1 MKNAELQ
8 SLVEPTV
15 EQVRRWLDAAAKQ
28 SKAKRSAGE
37 RRLAALLA
45 SPIGLDFAVHFVDR
59 VVKPEDRHVAAS
71 ELFKLSKKVPTTLSA
86 LDRLTIRLGGLLAPA
101 FSFIVIPIARARMRQ
116 LVGHLVADARPTK
129 LKRHITAARA
139 EGHTLN
145 LNLLGEAVL
154 GEREALDRYEK
165 TFALLRRPEVD
176 YVSVKVSA
184 IASQLSLW
192 GYQQTVDRLVDRL
205 RPMFQFAAQST
216 PQKFINLDMEEYRDL
231 ALTLD
236 VFERLLSEKEL
247 KTLSAG
253 IVIQCYLPDSYQA
266 VSELW
271 VFASRR
277 VSEGGAPIKVR
288 VVKGAN
294 LAMERVDAE
303 WHGWPLAT
311 YSTKEETD
319 ANYKRVIEWL
329 LDAERLKSLRVGIAG
344 HNLFD
349 IALAHLLVKKRAITK
364 GVEFEMLKG
373 MASEIEQ
380 AIRPDI
386 GAPLLYTPVV
396 PPSEFKVAIAYLIRR
411 LEENAASENFMSG
424 VFDIAT
430 KQEIFEREAGRFRR
444 SVELVDSEPQRSRRK
459 PNPETAARLAQSSS
473 FENEPDVDPSYQPI
487 RSEVISGI
495 AQGLSLTTHPRPMP
509 TGIEPL
515 TSIEQIDHVLQTAT
529 AAAQMWRSDA
539 SKRKA
544 ILLEAARQLAARRP
558 ELVAVMVAEAG
569 KTPTEADPELSEA
582 IDFARFYA
590 HQIETL
596 DRLDSTAF
604 EPNRVTLVVPPWNF
618 PVAIAAGGVLGA
630 LAAGSTVVIKP
641 APQVPACSLE
651 MVKALW
657 DAGVPKDVL
666 QIVLVDDG
674 PLGLALVGHDMVDS
688 VVLTGS
694 FETAKLFVTH
704 RPGLKLAAETSGKNS
719 MIITPSADLNLA
731 AGDLAKSAFGHAGQK
746 CSAASVAILVGSV
759 AKSKAFE
766 RQLLDAV
773 ASMKVGRDA
782 SSLIGPLVQPPTDKL
797 LRALTQL
804 DAGERWMLEPKQL
817 DKAGH
822 LWSPGI
828 RAGVKPGSFLQ
839 QTEVFGPVLAI
850 VHAKNLKQ
858 AVQIANSVEYGLT
871 AGIHSLDFSEVGYW
885 RDRIQAGNLYVNRT
899 TTGAIVERQPFGGMK
914 RSSVGWGLKAG
925 GKNYLLG
932 FGEFNDEGAHLSE
945 VDWLEAAR
953 LSDVRWIIERFAKL
967 DKAADPGKLRSEANY
982 KSYHA
987 TPVVIRL
994 GAGVDGNDR
1003 RVKRLLGFVE
1013 RVKEAAGVS
1022 LDVQLSTGKDRAGR
1036 KLLKPKAGLR
1046 VIMIGEADDT
1056 VNKLCSNPDVTIF
1069 ENSVVVD
1076 GLVTG
1081 LMMLRERSTSIT
1093 THRYGNTFEVP
1104 LG

>member
-1 MKNAELQ
+1 MKNAALQ
-8 SLVEPTV
+8 SLVEPSI
-15 EQVRRWLDAAAKQ
+15 EQVRQWLDATSKQ
-28 SKAKRSAGE
+28 SKTKRSAGE

-45 SPIGLDFAVHFVDR
+45 SPIGLDFAVRFVDR
-59 VVKPEDRHVAAS
+59 VVKSEDQRVAAR
-71 ELFKLSKKVPTTLSA
+71 ELFKLSKKVPTTLNA

-116 LVGHLVADARPTK
+116 LVGHLVADARPAQ
-129 LKRHITAARA
+129 LKKHIASARA
-139 EGHTLN
+139 EGHALN

-154 GEREALDRYEK
+154 GEREALDRFDK
-165 TFALLRRPEVD
+165 TFELLRRPEVN

-192 GYQQTVDRLVDRL
+192 GYQQTVDRLVERL
-205 RPMFQFAAQST
+205 RPMYQFAAQST

-236 VFERLLSEKEL
+236 VFKRLLSEKEL
-247 KTLSAG
+247 KALSAG
-253 IVIQCYLPDSYQA
+253 IVIQCYLPDSFQA

-271 VFASRR
+271 AFASRR

-329 LDAERLKSLRVGIAG
+329 LDAERLKALRVGIAG

-349 IALAHLLVKKRAITK
+349 IALAHLLAKKRAITK

-373 MASEIEQ
+373 MASEIAE

-396 PPSEFKVAIAYLIRR
+396 QPSEFKVAIAYLIRR

-430 KQEIFEREAGRFRR
+430 KQEIFEREANRFRS
-444 SVELVDSEPQRSRRK
+444 SVELVDGEPQRSRRK
-459 PNPETAARLAQSSS
+459 PNSETAARLAKSSS
-473 FENEPDVDPSYQPI
+473 FENEPDVDPSYQFT
-487 RSEVISGI
+487 RSEIVSGI
-495 AQGLSLTTHPRPMP
+495 ARGLSMTTHPRPMP
-509 TGIEPL
+509 TGVEPL
-515 TSIEQIDHVLQTAT
+515 SSLEQIDQVLKTAS
-529 AAAQMWRSDA
+529 AASEQWRSDA
-539 SKRKA
+539 SMRRA
-544 ILLEAARQLAARRP
+544 ILLEAARLLSARRP
-558 ELVAVMVAEAG
+558 ELVSVMVAEAG

-582 IDFARFYA
+582 VDFARFYA
-590 HQIETL
+590 HQIEQL
-596 DRLDSTAF
+596 ERLDSTAF

-618 PVAIAAGGVLGA
+618 PVAIPAGGVLGA
-630 LAAGSTVVIKP
+630 LAAGSSVVIKP

-657 DAGVPKDVL
+657 DAGVPRDVL
-666 QIVLVDDG
+666 QFVLVEDG
-674 PLGLALVGHDMVDS
+674 PLGLALVGHELVDS

-694 FETAKLFVTH
+694 FDTAKLFVTH

-719 MIITPSADLNLA
+719 MIITPSADLDLA

-804 DAGERWMLEPKQL
+804 DAGERWMLEPKPL
-817 DKAGH
+817 DSTGH

-850 VHAKNLKQ
+850 VRAKNLRA
-858 AVQIANSVEYGLT
+858 AVKIANSVEYGLT
-871 AGIHSLDFSEVGYW
+871 AGIHSLDFAEVGYW
-885 RDRIQAGNLYVNRT
+885 RNNIQAGNLYVNRT

-932 FGEFNDEGAHLSE
+932 FGGFKDEGAHLSE
-945 VDWLEAAR
+945 VEWLEMAR
-953 LSDVRWIIERFAKL
+953 LSDVRWITERFAKL
-967 DKAADPGKLRSEANY
+967 DPAADPGKLRSEANY
-982 KSYHA
+982 KSYHP

-994 GAGVDGNDR
+994 GVGVDKEDR
-1003 RVKRLLGFVE
+1003 RVKRLMGFVE
-1013 RVKEAAGVS
+1013 LVKEISGVQ
-1022 LDVQLSTGKDRAGR
+1022 LDVQVSSGNDRASR
-1036 KLLKPKAGLR
+1036 KLVYPMAGLR
-1046 VIMIGEADDT
+1046 VIMLGEPDEQVT
-1056 VNKLCSNPDVTIF
+1056 KLRSNPDVTIF
-1069 ENSVVVD
+1069 DNSVVVD

-1081 LMMLRERSTSIT
+1081 LMLLRERSTSIT

>member
-1 MKNAELQ
+1 MNNAALQ
-8 SLVEPTV
+8 SLVEPSV
-15 EQVRRWLDAAAKQ
+15 EQVRRWLDATSRP
-28 SKAKRSAGE
+28 SKTKRSAGE

-45 SPIGLDFAVHFVDR
+45 SPIGLDFAVRFVDR
-59 VVKPEDRHVAAS
+59 VVKSEDQQVAAR
-71 ELFKLSKKVPTTLSA
+71 ELFKLSKNVPTTLSA

-116 LVGHLVADARPTK
+116 LVGHLVADARPAQLEK
-129 LKRHITAARA
+129 HISAARA
-139 EGHTLN
+139 DGHTLN

-165 TFALLRRPEVD
+165 TFELLRRPDVN

-192 GYQQTVDRLVDRL
+192 GYQQTVDRLVERL
-205 RPMFQFAAQST
+205 RPMYQFAAQSS

-236 VFERLLSEKEL
+236 VFKRLLSEKEL

-271 VFASRR
+271 TFASRR
-277 VSEGGAPIKVR
+277 VSEGGAPLKVR

-329 LDAERLKSLRVGIAG
+329 LEAERLKSLHVGIAG

-349 IALAHLLVKKRAITK
+349 IALAHLLMNKRGITN

-373 MASEIEQ
+373 MASEISE

-386 GAPLLYTPVV
+386 GKPLLYTPVV
-396 PPSEFKVAIAYLIRR
+396 QPSEFKVAIAYLIRR

-424 VFDIAT
+424 VFNIAS
-430 KQEIFEREAGRFRR
+430 KQEIFEREANRFRR
-444 SVELVDSEPQRSRRK
+444 SVELVDSEPQPSRRK
-459 PNPETAARLAQSSS
+459 PNSETAARIAKSSS
-473 FENEPDVDPSYQPI
+473 FENEPDFDPSYQLT
-487 RSEVISGI
+487 RSEIVSGI
-495 AQGLSLTTHPRPMP
+495 ARGLSMSSHPKAIP
-509 TGIEPL
+509 TGVEPL
-515 TSIEQIDHVLQTAT
+515 SSLEQIDRVLKTAS
-529 AAAQMWRSDA
+529 AGSEQWRSDA

-544 ILLEAARQLAARRP
+544 ILLEAARVLSARRP
-558 ELVAVMVAEAG
+558 ELVSVMVAEAG
-569 KTPTEADPELSEA
+569 KTPTEADPELSET

-590 HQIETL
+590 HQIENL
-596 DRLDSTAF
+596 ERLDSTAF

-618 PVAIAAGGVLGA
+618 PVAIPAGGVLGA
-630 LAAGSTVVIKP
+630 LAAGSSVVIKP

-657 DAGVPKDVL
+657 DAGVPRDVL
-666 QIVLVDDG
+666 QYVLVEDG
-674 PLGLALVGHDMVDS
+674 PLGLELVGHELVDS

-694 FETAKLFVTH
+694 FDTAKLFVTH

-719 MIITPSADLNLA
+719 MIITPSADLDLA
-731 AGDLAKSAFGHAGQK
+731 AADLAKSAFGHAGQK

-804 DAGERWMLEPKQL
+804 DEGERWMLEPKQL
-817 DKAGH
+817 DTTGH

-850 VHAKNLKQ
+850 VHAKNLREALK
-858 AVQIANSVEYGLT
+858 IANSVEYGLT
-871 AGIHSLDFSEVGYW
+871 AGIHSLDFAEVGYW
-885 RDRIQAGNLYVNRT
+885 RKRIQAGNLYVNRT

-932 FGEFNDEGAHLSE
+932 FGSFKDEGAHLSE
-945 VDWLEAAR
+945 TDWLEMAR
-953 LSDVRWIIERFAKL
+953 LSDVRWITERFAKL
-967 DKAADPGKLRSEANY
+967 DPAADPGKLQSEANY
-982 KSYHA
+982 KSYHP

-994 GAGVDGNDR
+994 GAGVDREDR
-1003 RVKRLLGFVE
+1003 RVKRLMGFVE
-1013 RVKEAAGVS
+1013 RVKEISGVQI
-1022 LDVQLSTGKDRAGR
+1022 DVQVSSGNDRAST
-1036 KLLKPKAGLR
+1036 KLENPTAGLR
-1046 VIMIGEADDT
+1046 VIMLGEPDEQVT
-1056 VNKLCSNPDVTIF
+1056 QLRSNPDVTIF
-1069 ENSVVVD
+1069 DNSVVVD

-1081 LMMLRERSTSIT
+1081 LMLLRERSTSIT

>member
-1 MKNAELQ
+1 MNNAALQ
-8 SLVEPTV
+8 SLVEPSV
-15 EQVRRWLDAAAKQ
+15 EQVRRWLDATSRP
-28 SKAKRSAGE
+28 SKTKRSAGE

-45 SPIGLDFAVHFVDR
+45 SPIGLDFAMRFVDR
-59 VVKPEDRHVAAS
+59 VVKSEDQQVAAL
-71 ELFKLSKKVPTTLSA
+71 ELFKLSKNVPTTLSA
-86 LDRLTIRLGGLLAPA
+86 LDRLTIRLGGFLAPA

-116 LVGHLVADARPTK
+116 LVGHLVADARPAQ
-129 LKRHITAARA
+129 LKKHVAAARS

-165 TFALLRRPEVD
+165 TFELLRRPEVN

-192 GYQQTVDRLVDRL
+192 GYQQTVDRLVERL
-205 RPMFQFAAQST
+205 RPMYQFAAQSI

-231 ALTLD
+231 ALTVD
-236 VFERLLSEKEL
+236 VFKRLLSEIEL

-271 VFASRR
+271 TFASRR
-277 VSEGGAPIKVR
+277 VIEGGAPLKVR

-319 ANYKRVIEWL
+319 ANYKRVIDWL
-329 LDAERLKSLRVGIAG
+329 LEAERLKSLRVGIAG

-349 IALAHLLVKKRAITK
+349 IALAQLLMNRRGITK

-373 MASEIEQ
+373 MASEISE

-396 PPSEFKVAIAYLIRR
+396 QPSEFKVAIAYLIRR

-424 VFDIAT
+424 VFDIAA
-430 KQEIFEREAGRFRR
+430 KREIFEREANRFRR

-473 FENEPDVDPSYQPI
+473 FENEPDVDPSYQPA
-487 RSEVISGI
+487 RSEIVSGI
-495 AQGLSLTTHPRPMP
+495 ARGLSMSSHPKAMP
-509 TGIEPL
+509 TGVEPL
-515 TSIEQIDHVLQTAT
+515 RSLEQIDQVLQSAS
-529 AAAQMWRSDA
+529 AASEQWRSDA

-544 ILLEAARQLAARRP
+544 ILLEAARVLSSRRP

-590 HQIETL
+590 HQIENL
-596 DRLDSTAF
+596 ERLDSTVF

-618 PVAIAAGGVLGA
+618 PVAIPAGGVLGA
-630 LAAGSTVVIKP
+630 LAAGSSVVIKP

-657 DAGVPKDVL
+657 DAGVPRDVL
-666 QIVLVDDG
+666 QYVLVEDG
-674 PLGLALVGHDMVDS
+674 PLGLELVGHELVDS

-694 FETAKLFVTH
+694 FDTAKLFVTH
-704 RPGLKLAAETSGKNS
+704 GPGLKLAAETSGKNS
-719 MIITPSADLNLA
+719 MIITPSADLDLA
-731 AGDLAKSAFGHAGQK
+731 AADLAKSAFGHAGQK

-804 DAGERWMLEPKQL
+804 DPGERWMLEPKQL
-817 DKAGH
+817 DTTGH

-828 RAGVKPGSFLQ
+828 RAGVKAGSFLQ

-850 VHAKNLKQ
+850 VHAKNLREALK
-858 AVQIANSVEYGLT
+858 IANSVEYGLT
-871 AGIHSLDFSEVGYW
+871 AGIQSLDFAEVGYW
-885 RDRIQAGNLYVNRT
+885 RKHIQAGNLYVNRT

-932 FGEFNDEGAHLSE
+932 FGVFKDEGAHLSE
-945 VDWLEAAR
+945 GDWLEMAR
-953 LSDVRWIIERFAKL
+953 LSDVRWITERFAKL
-967 DKAADPGKLRSEANY
+967 DPAADPGKLRSEVNY
-982 KSYHA
+982 KSYHP
-987 TPVVIRL
+987 TPVIIRL
-994 GAGVDGNDR
+994 SAGFDRDDR
-1003 RVKRLLGFVE
+1003 RVKRLLGFVK
-1013 RVKEAAGVS
+1013 RVKEISGVQ
-1022 LDVQLSTGKDRAGR
+1022 LDVQVSIGNDRASR
-1036 KLLKPKAGLR
+1036 KLANPAAGLR
-1046 VIMIGEADDT
+1046 VIVLGEPDET
-1056 VNKLCSNPDVTIF
+1056 VTQLRSNPDVTIF
-1069 ENSVVVD
+1069 DNSVVID

-1081 LMMLRERSTSIT
+1081 LMVLRERSTSIT
-1093 THRYGNTFEVP
+1093 THRYGNTFDVP
-1104 LG
+1104 LR

>member
-1 MKNAELQ
+1 MKNAALQ
-8 SLVEPTV
+8 SLVEPSI
-15 EQVRRWLDAAAKQ
+15 EQVRQWLDATSKQ
-28 SKAKRSAGE
+28 SKTKRSAGE

-45 SPIGLDFAVHFVDR
+45 SPIGLHFAVRFVDR
-59 VVKPEDRHVAAS
+59 VVKAEDQRVAAR
-71 ELFKLSKKVPTTLSA
+71 ELFRLAKKVPTTLSA

-116 LVGHLVADARPTK
+116 LVGHLVADARPVQ
-129 LKRHITAARA
+129 LKKHIAAARS

-154 GEREALDRYEK
+154 GEREALDRFDK
-165 TFALLRRPEVD
+165 TFELLRRPEVN

-192 GYQQTVDRLVDRL
+192 GYQQTVDRLVERL
-205 RPMFQFAAQST
+205 RPMYQFAAQSS

-236 VFERLLSEKEL
+236 VFKRLLSEKEL

-271 VFASRR
+271 AFASRR
-277 VSEGGAPIKVR
+277 VITGGAPLKVR

-294 LAMERVDAE
+294 LAMEKVDAE
-303 WHGWPLAT
+303 WHGWPLST

-329 LDAERLKSLRVGIAG
+329 LDEERLKSLRVGIAG

-349 IALAHLLVKKRAITK
+349 IALAHLLVKRRGLTK
-364 GVEFEMLKG
+364 GVDFEMLKG
-373 MASEIEQ
+373 MASEIAE

-396 PPSEFKVAIAYLIRR
+396 QPSEFKVAIAYLIRR

-430 KQEIFEREAGRFRR
+430 KQEIFEREANRFRS

-459 PNPETAARLAQSSS
+459 SNPETMARLSLSSS
-473 FENEPDVDPSYQPI
+473 FENEPDVDPSNQVA
-487 RSEVISGI
+487 RSEIVSGI
-495 AQGLSLTTHPRPMP
+495 ARGLSMTTHPRPMP

-515 TSIEQIDHVLQTAT
+515 TSTEQIDQVLQTAS
-529 AAAQMWRSDA
+529 AAAQQWRSDA
-539 SKRKA
+539 SQRKA
-544 ILLEAARQLAARRP
+544 ILLEAARQLSTRRP
-558 ELVAVMVAEAG
+558 ELIAVMVAEAG

-590 HQIETL
+590 HQIEDL
-596 DRLDSTAF
+596 ERLDSTAF

-618 PVAIAAGGVLGA
+618 PVAIPAGGVLGA
-630 LAAGSTVVIKP
+630 LAAGSSVVIKP

-657 DAGVPKDVL
+657 AAGVPKDVL
-666 QIVLVDDG
+666 QIVLVEDG
-674 PLGLALVGHDMVDS
+674 PLGLALVRHELVDG

-694 FETAKLFVTH
+694 FDTAKLFVTH

-719 MIITPSADLNLA
+719 MIITPSADLDLA
-731 AGDLAKSAFGHAGQK
+731 AADLAKSAFGHAGQK

-782 SSLIGPLVQPPTDKL
+782 SSLIGPLVQPPTEKL

-804 DAGERWMLEPKQL
+804 DAGEQWMLEPKQL
-817 DKAGH
+817 DTTGH

-828 RAGVKPGSFLQ
+828 RTGVKPGSFLQ
-839 QTEVFGPVLAI
+839 QNEVFGPVLAI

-858 AVQIANSVEYGLT
+858 ALKIANSVDYGLT
-871 AGIHSLDFSEVGYW
+871 AGIHSLDFAEVGYW
-885 RDRIQAGNLYVNRT
+885 REHIQAGNLYVNRT

-932 FGEFNDEGAHLSE
+932 FGNFKDEGAHLNES
-945 VDWLEAAR
+945 DWLEMAR
-953 LSDVRWIIERFAKL
+953 LSDVRWITERFAKL
-967 DKAADPGKLRSEANY
+967 DPTADPGKLRSEANY

-994 GAGVDGNDR
+994 GAGVDRDDR
-1003 RVKRLLGFVE
+1003 RVKRLMGFVG
-1013 RVKEAAGVS
+1013 RVKEITGMQ
-1022 LDVQLSTGKDRAGR
+1022 LDVQLSSGSDSASR
-1036 KLLKPKAGLR
+1036 KLENPAAGLR
-1046 VIMIGEADDT
+1046 VIMLGERDET
-1056 VNKLCSNPDVTIF
+1056 VTQLRSNPDVTIF
-1069 ENSVVVD
+1069 DNSVVVD

>member
-1 MKNAELQ
+1 MKNAALQ

-15 EQVRRWLDAAAKQ
+15 EQVRRWLDATSKQ
-28 SKAKRSAGE
+28 STKKRSAGE

-45 SPIGLDFAVHFVDR
+45 SPIGLDFAVRFVDR
-59 VVKPEDRHVAAS
+59 VVKSEDLNVAAR

-86 LDRLTIRLGGLLAPA
+86 LDRITIRLGGLLAPA

-116 LVGHLVADARPTK
+116 LVGHLVADARPAQ
-129 LKRHITAARA
+129 LKKHISAAHA
-139 EGHTLN
+139 DGHTLN

-154 GEREALDRYEK
+154 GEREALDRFEK
-165 TFALLRRPEVD
+165 TFELLKRPEVS

-192 GYQQTVDRLVDRL
+192 GYQQTVDRLVERL
-205 RPMFQFAAQST
+205 RPMYQFAAQSS

-236 VFERLLSEKEL
+236 VFKRLLSEKEL

-277 VSEGGAPIKVR
+277 VSEGGAPLKVR

-294 LAMERVDAE
+294 LAMEKVDAE

-329 LDAERLKSLRVGIAG
+329 LDEERLKSLRVGIAG

-349 IALAHLLVKKRAITK
+349 IALAHLLVKRRGLTK

-373 MASEIEQ
+373 MASEIAE

-396 PPSEFKVAIAYLIRR
+396 QPSEFKVAIAYLIRR

-430 KQEIFEREAGRFRR
+430 KQEIFEREANRFRR

-459 PNPETAARLAQSSS
+459 SNPETMARLSLSSS
-473 FENEPDVDPSYQPI
+473 FENEPDVDPSNQFA
-487 RSEVISGI
+487 RSEIVSGI
-495 AQGLSLTTHPRPMP
+495 ARGLSMTTHPRPMP

-515 TSIEQIDHVLQTAT
+515 TSTEQIDHVLQTAS
-529 AAAQMWRSDA
+529 AAAHQWRSDA
-539 SKRKA
+539 SQRKA
-544 ILLEAARQLAARRP
+544 ILLEAARQLSTRRP
-558 ELVAVMVAEAG
+558 ELIAVMVAEAG

-590 HQIETL
+590 HQIEDL
-596 DRLDSTAF
+596 ERLDSTAF

-618 PVAIAAGGVLGA
+618 PVAIPAGGVLGA
-630 LAAGSTVVIKP
+630 LAAGSSVVIKP

-666 QIVLVDDG
+666 QIVLVEDG
-674 PLGLALVGHDMVDS
+674 PLGLALVGHDLIDS

-694 FETAKLFVTH
+694 FETAKLFVNH

-719 MIITPSADLNLA
+719 MIITPSADLDLA
-731 AGDLAKSAFGHAGQK
+731 AADLAKSAFGHAGQK

-759 AKSKAFE
+759 ARSKAFE

-773 ASMKVGRDA
+773 ASMRVGRDA

-804 DAGERWMLEPKQL
+804 DAGEQWMLEPKQL
-817 DKAGH
+817 DTTGH

-828 RAGVKPGSFLQ
+828 RTGVKPGSFLQ
-839 QTEVFGPVLAI
+839 QNEVFGPVLAI

-871 AGIHSLDFSEVGYW
+871 AGIHSLDFAEVGYW
-885 RDRIQAGNLYVNRT
+885 RKNIQAGNLYVNRT

-932 FGEFNDEGAHLSE
+932 FGGFKDEGAHLSE
-945 VDWLEAAR
+945 TEWLEMAR
-953 LSDVRWIIERFAKL
+953 LSDVRWITERFAKL
-967 DKAADPGKLRSEANY
+967 DPAADPGKLRSEANY
-982 KSYHA
+982 KSYHP

-994 GAGVDGNDR
+994 GAGVDKEDR
-1003 RVKRLLGFVE
+1003 RVKRLMGFVE
-1013 RVKEAAGVS
+1013 RVKEISGVQ
-1022 LDVQLSTGKDRAGR
+1022 LDVQVSSGSDRASR
-1036 KLLKPKAGLR
+1036 MLVNPMAGLR
-1046 VIMIGEADDT
+1046 VIMLGEPDEQVT
-1056 VNKLCSNPDVTIF
+1056 KLRSNPDVTIF
-1069 ENSVVVD
+1069 DNSVVVD

-1081 LMMLRERSTSIT
+1081 LMLLRERSTSIT